1 MRINVTEQGLTIP
14 KEFFDGVQSVEIR
27 QEKGQIILIPTIE
40 DDPIWG
46 LGSDPISL
54 DIPDAAENHDH
65 YIYGSIS

>member
-1 MRINVTEQGLTIP
+1 MIVNVTEQGLIIP
-14 KEFFDGVQSVEIR
+14 KELLTGIRSVEIR
-27 QEKGQIILIPTIE
+27 QENGQIILTPTIE

-65 YIYGSIS
+65 YIYGSV